1 MLYSPA
7 VRRPP
12 SYFANDRAD
21 LVARLPSPLG
31 RTLDVGCGSGE
42 VGVGL
47 RARGATPLVGVEIDR
62 EAAERGRAVYDE
74 LHVGGAEEVLAKL
87 EGPFSTIVLYDVLE
101 HLVDPWAVLRRCHAI
116 AAPGAT
122 LHVSVPNVRHLSTV
136 YDVLLRGTFGYTEWG
151 HRDVTHLRWFTPR
164 DIERAVEAA
173 GWDVVSRSHTAISHA
188 RRLLGRLTGG
198 RSTELLV
205 WQWQV
210 LARRSERPRPAPA
223 EPWLRD

>member
-1 MLYSPA
+1 M
-7 VRRPP
+7 RRAP

-21 LVARLPSPLG
+21 LVARLPTPLG
-31 RTLDVGCGSGE
+31 RTLDVGCGSGQ

-47 RARGATPLVGVEIDR
+47 RARGAGPLVGVEIDA
-62 EAAERGRAVYDE
+62 EAAEHARRHYDE
-74 LHVGGAEEVLAKL
+74 VHVGGAGEVLQQLA
-87 EGPFSTIVLYDVLE
+87 GPFATIVLYDVLE
-101 HLVDPWAVLRRCHAI
+101 HLVDPWAALRRCHEL

-122 LHVSVPNVRHLSTV
+122 LHVSVPNVRHLSTF
-136 YDVLLRGTFGYTEWG
+136 YDVYLRGTFGYREWG

-164 DIERAVEAA
+164 DIEGAIAVS
-173 GWDVVSRSHTAISHA
+173 GWDVVSRSHTPIS
-188 RRLLGRLTGG
+188 RGRQLLGRLTGG

-210 LARRSERPRPAPA
+210 LGRRSTGPRPTAV